1 MSATQ
6 PAPLFGANVD
16 PSAREP
22 REPFER
28 ARLADD
34 LGLDLIGV
42 QDHPYNPAFL
52 ETWTLV
58 AALATAT
65 RRVHVLTNVLS
76 TPLRPPAMLAKAAT
90 TLDVLTGGRVELGLG
105 AGAFE
110 RGIVSF
116 GGAFG
121 SPAERYKAFKES
133 LEIIRGMWASA
144 GGTFSYAGEVH
155 RLDGA
160 LPGPAP
166 AHPIRIWTG
175 ALGPRMLRLTGS
187 LADGLLV
194 SSTYVRTEQLPQF
207 NRLLDEGAA
216 AAGRPPTAIRRG
228 YNVMGL
234 IEDGNVRL
242 RAGRPASSPARPAGG
257 WTSSSASAGICAR
270 TPSSSGRSPETSGG
284 RSRPSRGR
292 SRRPSAPGWPA
303 SHRTSMRHDRP
314 PRNSIRHAARMRRV
328 GR

>member
-6 PAPLFGANVD
+6 PAPLFGATVD
-16 PSAREP
+16 PSARDP
-22 REPFER
+22 REAFER
-28 ARLADD
+28 ARRADD

-65 RRVHVLTNVLS
+65 RRVHVLTNVLR
-76 TPLRPPAMLAKAAT
+76 TPLRQPAMLAKAAA
-90 TLDVLTGGRVELGLG
+90 TLAVLTGGRVELGLG

-121 SPAERYKAFKES
+121 TPAERYEAFKEA
-133 LEIIRGMWASA
+133 LEIIRGMWANA
-144 GGTFSYAGEVH
+144 GGTFSYAGSVH

-160 LPGPAP
+160 QPGPAP

-194 SSTYVRTEQLPQF
+194 SSTYVRTEQLPEF

-242 RAGRPASSPARPAGG
+242 RAGRPGLLAG
-257 WTSSSASAGICAR
+257 
-270 TPSSSGRSPETSGG
+270 P
-284 RSRPSRGR
+284 
-292 SRRPSAPGWPA
+292 PGWWVDELVRLYRDLRQDTFIFWPVAGDERRQLETFAREIAPA
-303 SHRTSMRHDRP
+303 VRARLAG
-314 PRNSIRHAARMRRV
+314 AAQDQHTP
-328 GR
+328 